1 MTPNPAIM
9 KSVEQL
15 GYRVT
20 VGDVATQAG
29 LEINLAQQGLLALA
43 SDAGG
48 HLQVSDTGEIVY
60 LFPQNF
66 RAILQNKFWKLR
78 FKQWWEKVWKVL
90 FYLIRI
96 SFGIILILSILL
108 MMIAI
113 VVILIAMSSSRDGD
127 NDSRSNYSG
136 GSGGGITFFPY
147 FWFSDIF
154 YVFSPD
160 YDAHYYERQRRKS
173 NRGESSQKKM
183 NFLEAVFSFL
193 FGDGNPNLN
202 LEERRWQEIGEV
214 IRNNGGAV
222 IAEQIAPYLDNID
235 WTNEENEDYI
245 IPVLA
250 HFNGYPQVSPQGEI
264 IYYFPEL
271 QVTAKNQSRAKIQL
285 TPVPAYLKEKPW
297 RFSEAESGQ
306 VMLAIGLG
314 AANIV
319 LALVLG
325 SLLRGGVAAQLGGL
339 VAFVNSIYGILLV
352 YAVGFLAIP
361 LIRYFWV
368 QWRNGKVEERNQQ
381 RQGRAEYLNSH
392 LPQLESKIEYAHQF
406 AAQKVLTEEDITYT
420 TEKGVIEQEIEQSD
434 KIDEE
439 WRRRLESDS

>member
-1 MTPNPAIM
+1 MTPNPLIM

-29 LEINLAQQGLLALA
+29 MEINLAQQGLLALA

-48 HLQVSDTGEIVY
+48 HLQVSDTGDIVY

-66 RAILQNKFWKLR
+66 RAILQNKYLR
-78 FKQWWEKVWKVL
+78 LRLKEWWEKVWKVL

-108 MMIAI
+108 LIIAI
-113 VVILIAMSSSRDGD
+113 TLIVVAMSSSRDND
-127 NDSRSNYSG
+127 NNSG
-136 GSGGGITFFPY
+136 SSSSGGGITFFPS
-147 FWFSDIF
+147 FWFSDMFYIF
-154 YVFSPD
+154 TPN
-160 YDAHYYERQRRKS
+160 YDSHYYDRQRRMS
-173 NRGESSQKKM
+173 NSGDLNQKKM

-193 FGDGNPNLN
+193 FGDGNPNIN
-202 LEERRWQEIGEV
+202 LEERRWQEIGIV

-222 IAEQIAPYLDNID
+222 IAEQIAPYLDNIERS
-235 WTNEENEDYI
+235 NQENEDYML
-245 IPVLA
+245 PVLA
-250 HFNGYPQVSPQGEI
+250 RFNGYPEVSPQGDI

-271 QVTAKNQSRAKIQL
+271 QVTAKNETRESI
-285 TPVPAYLKEKPW
+285 PVSAYLKEKRW
-297 RFSEAESGQ
+297 RFSEAGSGQ
-306 VMLAIGLG
+306 VLLATGLG

-325 SLLRGGVAAQLGGL
+325 SLLRGDVVAQLGGL
-339 VAFVNSIYGILLV
+339 IAFVHSIYWILLL
-352 YAVGFLAIP
+352 YAIGFLVIP
-361 LIRYFWV
+361 LIRYFWI
-368 QWRNGKVEERNQQ
+368 QWRNTKIEERNQQ
-381 RQGRAEYLNSH
+381 RQVRAEYLNLS
-392 LPQLESKIEYAHQF
+392 QSELENKLAYAHQF

-420 TEKGVIEQEIEQSD
+420 TEKDVLEQEIEQSD

-439 WRRRLESDS
+439 WRRRLESGS